1 MSVFTKS
8 NYKELIINVTNLG
21 LNMPNIIVLFIFTIV
36 LFIYESNQKQIM
48 EFFQRKSLEFKMI
61 TLFSLI
67 LLTTVLGIEGL
78 DRIYKYE
85 NYEITTY
92 ERGGKERIQSI
103 YLLNDM
109 VKTEEDVK
117 ITDSYNKMIEKY
129 SDNYVREENI
139 LLAINAIK
147 CKYQSYDDY
156 FEKEYNLTKEKRKLL
171 KAIYCE

>member
-1 MSVFTKS
+1 
-8 NYKELIINVTNLG
+8 
-21 LNMPNIIVLFIFTIV
+21 
-36 LFIYESNQKQIM
+36 
-48 EFFQRKSLEFKMI
+48 MI

-92 ERGGKERIQSI
+92 ERDGKERIQSI

-129 SDNYVREENI
+129 SDNYVREENMYTYI
-139 LLAINAIK
+139 QGKTALKFIIENNIIT
-147 CKYQSYDDY
+147 SI
-156 FEKEYNLTKEKRKLL
+156 EYSL
-171 KAIYCE
+171 K

>member
-8 NYKELIINVTNLG
+8 NYKELIINVTNFG

-78 DRIYKYE
+78 DKIYKYE

-92 ERGGKERIQSI
+92 ERDGKERIQSI

-109 VKTEEDVK
+109 VK

-129 SDNYVREENI
+129 SDNYVREENMYTYI
-139 LLAINAIK
+139 QGKTALKFIIENNIIT
-147 CKYQSYDDY
+147 SI
-156 FEKEYNLTKEKRKLL
+156 EYSL
-171 KAIYCE
+171 K

>member
-21 LNMPNIIVLFIFTIV
+21 LNMLNIIV

-78 DRIYKYE
+78 DKIYKYE

-92 ERGGKERIQSI
+92 ERDGKERIQSI

-109 VKTEEDVK
+109 VK

-129 SDNYVREENI
+129 SDNYVREENMYTYI
-139 LLAINAIK
+139 QGKTALKFIIENNIIT
-147 CKYQSYDDY
+147 SI
-156 FEKEYNLTKEKRKLL
+156 EYSL
-171 KAIYCE
+171 K

>member
-8 NYKELIINVTNLG
+8 NYKELIINVTNFG
-21 LNMPNIIVLFIFTIV
+21 LNIPNIIVLFIFTIV

-92 ERGGKERIQSI
+92 ERDGKERIQSI

-129 SDNYVREENI
+129 SDNYVREENMYTYI
-139 LLAINAIK
+139 QGKTALKFIIENNIIT
-147 CKYQSYDDY
+147 SI
-156 FEKEYNLTKEKRKLL
+156 EYSL
-171 KAIYCE
+171 K

>member
-21 LNMPNIIVLFIFTIV
+21 LNMPNIIV

-92 ERGGKERIQSI
+92 ARDGKERIQSI

-129 SDNYVREENI
+129 SDNYVREENMYTYI
-139 LLAINAIK
+139 QGKTALKFIIENNIIT
-147 CKYQSYDDY
+147 SI
-156 FEKEYNLTKEKRKLL
+156 EYSL
-171 KAIYCE
+171 K

>member
-21 LNMPNIIVLFIFTIV
+21 LNMPNIIV

-92 ERGGKERIQSI
+92 ERDGKERIQSI

-109 VKTEEDVK
+109 AKTEEDVK

-129 SDNYVREENI
+129 SDNYVREENMYTYI
-139 LLAINAIK
+139 QGKTALKFIIENNIIT
-147 CKYQSYDDY
+147 SI
-156 FEKEYNLTKEKRKLL
+156 EYSL
-171 KAIYCE
+171 K

>member
-1 MSVFTKS
+1 
-8 NYKELIINVTNLG
+8 
-21 LNMPNIIVLFIFTIV
+21 MPNIIVLFIFTIV

-61 TLFSLI
+61 T
-67 LLTTVLGIEGL
+67 TVLGIEGL

-92 ERGGKERIQSI
+92 ERDGKERIQSI

-129 SDNYVREENI
+129 SDNYVREENMYTYI
-139 LLAINAIK
+139 QGKTALKFIIENNIIT
-147 CKYQSYDDY
+147 SI
-156 FEKEYNLTKEKRKLL
+156 EYSL
-171 KAIYCE
+171 K

>member
-1 MSVFTKS
+1 M
-8 NYKELIINVTNLG
+8 L
-21 LNMPNIIVLFIFTIV
+21 NIIVL
-36 LFIYESNQKQIM
+36 LIYESNQKQIM

-78 DRIYKYE
+78 DKIYKYE

-92 ERGGKERIQSI
+92 ERDGKERIQSI

-109 VKTEEDVK
+109 VK

-129 SDNYVREENI
+129 SDNYVREENMYTYI
-139 LLAINAIK
+139 QGKTALKFIIENNIIT
-147 CKYQSYDDY
+147 SI
-156 FEKEYNLTKEKRKLL
+156 EYSL
-171 KAIYCE
+171 K

>member
-1 MSVFTKS
+1 M
-8 NYKELIINVTNLG
+8 L
-21 LNMPNIIVLFIFTIV
+21 NIIVLFIFTIV

-78 DRIYKYE
+78 DKIYKYE

-92 ERGGKERIQSI
+92 ERDGKERIQSI

-109 VKTEEDVK
+109 VK

-129 SDNYVREENI
+129 SDNYVREENMYTYI
-139 LLAINAIK
+139 QGKTALKFIIENNIIT
-147 CKYQSYDDY
+147 SI
-156 FEKEYNLTKEKRKLL
+156 EYSL
-171 KAIYCE
+171 K

>member
-8 NYKELIINVTNLG
+8 NYKELIINVTNFG

-92 ERGGKERIQSI
+92 ERDGKKENPV

-129 SDNYVREENI
+129 SNNYVREENMYTYI
-139 LLAINAIK
+139 QGKTALKFIIENNIIT
-147 CKYQSYDDY
+147 SI
-156 FEKEYNLTKEKRKLL
+156 EYSL
-171 KAIYCE
+171 K

>member
-1 MSVFTKS
+1 M
-8 NYKELIINVTNLG
+8 
-21 LNMPNIIVLFIFTIV
+21 LNIIV

-78 DRIYKYE
+78 DKIYKYE

-92 ERGGKERIQSI
+92 ERDGKERIQSI

-109 VKTEEDVK
+109 VK

-129 SDNYVREENI
+129 SDNYVREENMYTYI
-139 LLAINAIK
+139 QGKTALKFIIENNIIT
-147 CKYQSYDDY
+147 SI
-156 FEKEYNLTKEKRKLL
+156 EYSL
-171 KAIYCE
+171 K

>member
-21 LNMPNIIVLFIFTIV
+21 LNMPNIIV

-92 ERGGKERIQSI
+92 ERDGKERIQSI

-129 SDNYVREENI
+129 SDNYVREENMY
-139 LLAINAIK
+139 
-147 CKYQSYDDY
+147 KYIQGKTALKFIIENNIITSI
-156 FEKEYNLTKEKRKLL
+156 EYSL
-171 KAIYCE
+171 K

>member
-21 LNMPNIIVLFIFTIV
+21 LNMLNIIVLFIFTIV

-78 DRIYKYE
+78 DKIYKYE

-92 ERGGKERIQSI
+92 ERDGKERIQSI

-109 VKTEEDVK
+109 VK

-129 SDNYVREENI
+129 SDNYVREENMYTHI
-139 LLAINAIK
+139 QGKTALKFIIENNIIT
-147 CKYQSYDDY
+147 SI
-156 FEKEYNLTKEKRKLL
+156 EYSL
-171 KAIYCE
+171 K

>member
-8 NYKELIINVTNLG
+8 NYKELIINVTNFG
-21 LNMPNIIVLFIFTIV
+21 LNIPNIIVLFIFTIV

-92 ERGGKERIQSI
+92 ERDGKERIQSI

-117 ITDSYNKMIEKY
+117 
-129 SDNYVREENI
+129 
-139 LLAINAIK
+139 
-147 CKYQSYDDY
+147 
-156 FEKEYNLTKEKRKLL
+156 
-171 KAIYCE
+171 

>member
-21 LNMPNIIVLFIFTIV
+21 LNMPNIIV

-92 ERGGKERIQSI
+92 ERDGKERIQSI

-109 VKTEEDVK
+109 AKTEEDVK

-129 SDNYVREENI
+129 SDNYVREENMYTYI
-139 LLAINAIK
+139 QGKTALKFIVENNIIT
-147 CKYQSYDDY
+147 SI
-156 FEKEYNLTKEKRKLL
+156 EYSL
-171 KAIYCE
+171 K